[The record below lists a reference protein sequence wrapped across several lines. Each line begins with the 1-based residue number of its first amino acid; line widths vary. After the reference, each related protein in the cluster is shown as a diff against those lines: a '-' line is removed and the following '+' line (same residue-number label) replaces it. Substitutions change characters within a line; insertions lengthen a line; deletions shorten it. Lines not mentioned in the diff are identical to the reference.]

1 MKKYTLITLGILVLL
16 YDLLNLFSMDF
27 SGNNTSW
34 NVGQI
39 IGALMLGFFGYA
51 LIRVGL
57 DKKKEGTTSS
67 N

>member
-1 MKKYTLITLGILVLL
+1 
-16 YDLLNLFSMDF
+16 MDF

-34 NVGQI
+34 NVGKI
-39 IGALMLGFFGYA
+39 TRALMLVFFGYA

-57 DKKKEGTTSS
+57 DKKKKGTAPS